1 MVALPPTAER
11 ADAVSSTSWGLAL
24 TLARREIRGS
34 IGRFRVFLIALMLGV
49 TAIGAVGSIAASM
62 RGGIALNSRLLFGGD
77 IEASSTHKP
86 VPAEMRQAMQG
97 LGKMSS
103 LVTMRAMLG
112 TGDDAQPMRRLV
124 NLKAVDN
131 AWPMLGETQLE
142 PAISIDAALGL
153 YDGKPG
159 VVVNPG
165 LLRVLGLDV
174 GDTARLG
181 DTDVIIAAKLMG
193 EPDQRFGFGALAPR
207 VIIDLEHLSMT
218 GLDRPGALLTYRER
232 LLLDNP
238 ERADI
243 YPCIIA

>member
-1 MVALPPTAER
+1 
-11 ADAVSSTSWGLAL
+11 
-24 TLARREIRGS
+24 
-34 IGRFRVFLIALMLGV
+34 MLGV

-112 TGDDAQPMRRLV
+112 TGDDTRPMRRLV

-153 YDGKPG
+153 HDGKPG

-165 LLRVLGLDV
+165 LLRVLGLEV
-174 GDTARLG
+174 GDMARLG

-207 VIIDLEHLSMT
+207 VIIALEHLGMT

-232 LLLDNP
+232 LCSII
-238 ERADI
+238 RAG
-243 YPCIIA
+243 